1 MHTKKKNVLSIEI
14 KPLKNVENVIMAI
27 IIQKNVG
34 PKQEALRQIDQS
46 PHEKT
51 RNVCTKCI

>member
-1 MHTKKKNVLSIEI
+1 MKKKNAPFIETR
-14 KPLKNVENVIMAI
+14 PLKNAENVIMAI

-34 PKQEALRQIDQS
+34 PKQEALRQTEQS

-51 RNVCTKCI
+51 RIVCTKCI